1 MQSTNPINVNGESYP
16 LYAAHLAI
24 SSTYENKEFDAC
36 VSLRLIPTKLDSDG
50 NAKFL
55 DSHAHSIVIGT
66 ASDAKGA
73 EKEALTEF
81 YQALQRLIIARGL

>member
-36 VSLRLIPTKLDSDG
+36 VSLRLIPTKLDSNG
-50 NAKFL
+50 NAVL
-55 DSHAHSIVIGT
+55 LHDHPQAIVLGKT
-66 ASDAKGA
+66 TNADEA
-73 EKEALTEF
+73 EKEAMSEF
-81 YQALQRLIIARGL
+81 YNCIQKLIIAKGL